1 MAINAKCQT
10 ADLVLVGSF
19 GCHPYMNPDWVS
31 NNLLQGSPERPVKIN
46 INLDGMSLEPSFE
59 ANANGVI
66 INISR
71 SRLVIRRD
79 PFSVEAFDEIE
90 RIVQMLSELLPHT
103 ACTAMGVNFG
113 FVECN
118 LSDGKGIIR
127 PIDVLCVKGDGCP
140 RSLSASYR
148 LTDVDTLNIVMKQS
162 SEEGSG
168 CEISFNFDTRIIA
181 KGIAPLIV
189 AKNKLIERPMSEC
202 YKESLSVLGI
212 EG

>member
-46 INLDGMSLEPSFE
+46 INLNGMSLEPTFE

-71 SRLVIRRD
+71 SHLVIRHD

-103 ACTAMGVNFG
+103 ACTAMGVNFR
-113 FVECN
+113 FVECSS
-118 LSDGKGIIR
+118 SDGKGIIR
-127 PIDVLCVKGDGCP
+127 PIDVLRVKGDECP
-140 RSLSASYR
+140 SSLSASYR
-148 LTDVDTLNIVMKQS
+148 LTDVDTLNITMKEPS
-162 SEEGSG
+162 GNCSG

-181 KGIAPLIV
+181 QGIVPLIV

-202 YKESLSVLGI
+202 YKDSLSVLGM